1 MTDDE
6 DVSALAREEYCYVTS
21 TGRVT
26 GKPHRIEI
34 WFGMAGWTIYLLAG
48 DDKSDWVKNMRVQP
62 QVTVKMGKQMFEAQ
76 ARIVAD
82 ANEDA
87 LARRLLAG
95 KYQNWQEGLELSEW
109 ARTALPMAIDLK
121 V

>member
-1 MTDDE
+1 MTDE
-6 DVSALAREEYCYVTS
+6 EGVSALAREEYCYVTS

-48 DDKSDWVKNMRVQP
+48 DDQSDWVKNMRVQRD
-62 QVTVKMGKQMFEAQ
+62 VTVKLGNQTFKAR
-76 ARIVAD
+76 ARIVTVAD
-82 ANEDA
+82 EDA

-95 KYQNWQEGLELSEW
+95 KYQNWQEGQDFSEW
-109 ARTALPMAIDLK
+109 ARSALPVAIDLM

>member
-1 MTDDE
+1 MTDHE

-26 GKPHRIEI
+26 GKPHPIEI

-48 DDKSDWVKNMRVQP
+48 DEKSDWVKNMRVEP
-62 QVTVKMGKQMFEAQ
+62 QVTVKMGKQTFKAQ
-76 ARIVAD
+76 ARIITD
-82 ANEDA
+82 MHEDA
-87 LARRLLAG
+87 LARELLAS
-95 KYQNWQEGLELSEW
+95 KYQNWKEGLEFSEW
-109 ARTALPMAIDLK
+109 ARTGLPMAIDLM